1 MSTYIFAVGG
11 SGVRVLRALTMLLAS
26 GCKGTSVGNEIVAN
40 VIDYDTTN
48 GDKERTVELMKT
60 YHALHKGAYRS
71 TDTDQE
77 QFFCNPLMMLRDKCD
92 AAQRESLN
100 GQATFDLHLSPDAT
114 NQTFAQYIGYGSLGL
129 GNNNLETKE
138 LLDSLYDTSDEKNP
152 GTSDDNPKAELHMN
166 LHKGFRGCPSLGC
179 IVTKHLEQ
187 SSELQLAVSAL
198 IQPNDRIVIIGSLFG
213 GTGASGIPMLL
224 DYFDGHPNTQAA
236 RKAVIALMPYFN
248 VAPPD
253 GSNKSAIDSNTFIAK
268 VKAAI
273 SAYSNGGIYNQ
284 ANCFYYVGDEPKNT
298 FANVDGQ
305 AGQKNDAHYVELAG
319 AMCVLDFITQANNG
333 GFEVGLADWNDNGLT
348 KDSFYRAESYD
359 RFIHPMARFKLFS
372 TFCKNYLLNGKSNPK
387 DIWLNGIAARGCKAI
402 GDPNCRGYR
411 DLISKF
417 IIEFDTWIKELA
429 NANSHRPLTLFNDT
443 NDYKNVWK
451 FCELHKAGGFW
462 GIGSWEIKDEHFTK
476 PLTDQYNQDTPAA
489 QGAIVD
495 RPEYLFWRGS
505 KHTMDEIDN
514 ELRKQKLI

>member
-11 SGVRVLRALTMLLAS
+11 SGARVLRALTMLLAS
-26 GCKGTSVGNEIVAN
+26 GCKGTAVGNEIVAN

-48 GDKERTVELMKT
+48 GDKDRTVDLMKI
-60 YHALHKGAYRS
+60 YHALHEGAYRS
-71 TDTDQE
+71 TDADQE
-77 QFFCNPLMMLRDKCD
+77 QFFCNPLMMLRDKCSVT
-92 AAQRESLN
+92 QRALLDGNAE
-100 GQATFDLHLSPDAT
+100 FDLHLSANTT
-114 NQTFAQYIGYGSLGL
+114 NQTFAQYIGYGSLGI
-129 GNNNLETKE
+129 GTHNQETKK
-138 LLDSLYDTSDEKNP
+138 LLDSLYDTSDEHIP
-152 GTSDDNPKAELHMN
+152 GTKDDNPKAELHMN

-187 SSELQLAVSAL
+187 SPELQLAVSSL
-198 IQPNDRIVIIGSLFG
+198 IHSNDRIVIIGSLFG

-224 DYFDGHPNTQAA
+224 DYFDKHPNTQAA

-253 GSNKSAIDSNTFIAK
+253 ANNNSAIDSNTFIAK

-273 SAYSNGGIYNQ
+273 SAYSGIYHQ

-298 FANVDGQ
+298 FANIDGK

-319 AMCVLDFITQANNG
+319 AMCVLDFITLGNNG
-333 GFEVGLADWNDNGLT
+333 GFEMGLADWNDNGLT
-348 KDSFYRAESYD
+348 KDSFYKAESYD

-372 TFCKNYLLNGKSNPK
+372 TFCKNYLLGNRSNSR

-402 GDPNCRGYR
+402 GDEECNGYR

-417 IIEFDTWIKELA
+417 IMAFDTWIDELA
-429 NANSHRPLTLFNDT
+429 NTNSHRPLMLFNDT

-451 FCELHKAGGFW
+451 FRELHKPGGLF
-462 GIGSWEIKDEHFTK
+462 GIGSWEIKDEHFTN

-489 QGAIVD
+489 EGAIVD